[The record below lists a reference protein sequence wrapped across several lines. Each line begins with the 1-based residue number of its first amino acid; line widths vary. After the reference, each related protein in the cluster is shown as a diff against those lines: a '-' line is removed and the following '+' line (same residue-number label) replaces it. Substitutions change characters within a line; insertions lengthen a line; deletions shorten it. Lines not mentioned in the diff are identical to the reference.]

1 MKDFQNFIIDKSQ
14 VELFNKGGD
23 DLTRMLQNSISG
35 KIDSWS
41 VKWTYTH
48 FLNNA
53 HCVYPVKSRIKNIGA
68 DKSGVHTGK
77 TNKFDVELE
86 TQDIELKDIKNLEPN
101 EQVLKNFRKFFKKNV
116 FSLALNKLK
125 N

>member
-1 MKDFQNFIIDKSQ
+1 KDFQNFINDKSQ
-14 VELFNKGGD
+14 VESFNKGGD

-53 HCVYPVKSRIKNIGA
+53 YCVYPVKSRIRNIGA
-68 DKSGVHTGK
+68 DRSGVHTGK
-77 TNKFDVELE
+77 TKKFDGELELNDVELSKIRTLQPDQE
-86 TQDIELKDIKNLEPN
+86 ILI
-101 EQVLKNFRKFFKKNV
+101 NFRKFFKKN
-116 FSLALNKLK
+116 LLNSVIQKLK